1 MNFDY
6 AIDCLQERVRLLESN
21 VTEWERENDPHAINK
36 PRADFAR
43 NKIKELEAGIELLQ
57 KETRK

>member
-6 AIDCLQERVRLLESN
+6 AIDCLQERVRVLESN

-43 NKIKELEAGIELLQ
+43 ARIEELEACIELLQ
-57 KETRK
+57 REERK